1 MMMSSLLFFWFAVHW
16 FNLSTQMGDKK
27 NMLGWYTKAKRHR
40 KSITSQ
46 KEHRCDAGDPPRVCE
61 SHTLELHESHSS
73 ILQHGLRIA
82 PPYRPH
88 RSLCAPDSIISQHFR
103 RFCSYHQDRR
113 FKNTYVHKA
122 GDLKFLSNDIANG
135 LLFCK
140 RQNSFR
146 LDPGQPSRLYL

>member
-1 MMMSSLLFFWFAVHW
+1 MDQIETHKMQYRRRMITT
-16 FNLSTQMGDKK
+16 TQE
-27 NMLGWYTKAKRHR
+27 HR
-40 KSITSQ
+40 KSYSHITN
-46 KEHRCDAGDPPRVCE
+46 KNIGAMLETPRGVCD
-61 SHTLELHESHSS
+61 SHTLELHELHSS